1 MGAAHGMELGFV
13 FDRLGSPDA
22 LALGG
27 PDGPQ
32 VLADAMH
39 RAWVSFVAYGDPGW
53 ERLVFARARR
63 RCSTPTAGRIVHDLR
78 ADELAAL
85 PPER

>member
-13 FDRLGSPDA
+13 FDRLGSPET

-32 VLADAMH
+32 PLADAMH
-39 RAWVSFVAYGDPGW
+39 GAWVSFVRTGDPGW
-53 ERLVFARARR
+53 EPWSSARPTQVFEAAG
-63 RCSTPTAGRIVHDLR
+63 GRIVHDLR